1 MELLITLVP
10 FILIFYFML
19 IRPEK
24 KRKQEEEK
32 KRSEL
37 KNGDRITTIGG
48 ICGVVVDIKENKFVI
63 ETGADRVRIEFAIWA
78 LSTNETATE
87 KAKAA
92 SQKAKEDAQKAA
104 AEKAKQKAEKKA
116 EKKAK
121 K

>member
-1 MELLITLVP
+1 MELLLTFVP

-63 ETGADRVRIEFAIWA
+63 ETGADRVRIEFALWS
-78 LSTNETATE
+78 LSSNET
-87 KAKAA
+87 
-92 SQKAKEDAQKAA
+92 A
-104 AEKAKQKAEKKA
+104 AEKAKEEAKKAAEEKAKKQA